1 MTIFN
6 KFSKIKQF
14 RDVVKEVQQHCK
26 HHNTVPPVL
35 KFTGTVKLHG
45 TNAGIGYR
53 FDTDFLW
60 AQSRERVITPDDD
73 NAGFARFV
81 EDNKEFFKDFCAHLC
96 AQYRTMEVMLF
107 GEWAGGNIQ
116 SGVALSQL
124 PKQFYIFA
132 AKAFKSTY
140 VDGNGD
146 IVKVWETCETTR
158 GNYNDRE
165 VEGIPFKAIWDIN
178 FPVYEV
184 EIDFSKPSAIQNK
197 LVELTMAVEE
207 QCPVAAAQ
215 GAIGIGEGI
224 VWTYEDADFGEL
236 MFKVKGEKHSVS
248 KVKTVAVLSDEDL
261 ARIGKATDA
270 VDTFATFA
278 RLDQG
283 ISKLGEM
290 GLDITMKN
298 IGTYIKWVCT
308 DINEEEGDIIDAAM
322 LDRKMLMHGVTAKA
336 KAFYMAHANKV

>member
-14 RDVVKEVQQHCK
+14 RDVVKKVQQHCK
-26 HHNTVPPVL
+26 HHNTIPPVL
-35 KFTGTVKLHG
+35 KFTGTVKLNG

-60 AQSRERVITPDDD
+60 AQSRERTITPEDD

-81 EDNKEFFKDFCAHLC
+81 EDNKEFFKDFCARLC

-107 GEWAGGNIQ
+107 GEWAGGSIQ

-124 PKQFYIFA
+124 PKQLYIFA

-140 VDGNGD
+140 VDGNGET
-146 IVKVWETCETTR
+146 VKVWETMHTTR
-158 GNYNDRE
+158 GNYHDE
-165 VEGIPFKAIWDIN
+165 SVAGVPFKDIWDIN
-178 FPVYEV
+178 FPVWTV
-184 EIDFSKPSAIQNK
+184 DIDFSNPSAIQNN
-197 LVELTMAVEE
+197 LVELTKMVED
-207 QCPVAAAQ
+207 QCPVAGAQ
-215 GAIGIGEGI
+215 GAFGIGEGI
-224 VWTYEDADFGEL
+224 VWRYEDEVFGEL
-236 MFKVKGEKHSVS
+236 IFKVKGEKHSVS
-248 KVKTVAVLSDEDL
+248 KVKTVAVLTEEDL

-270 VDTFATFA
+270 VDTFATTV
-278 RLDQG
+278 RLEQG

-308 DINEEEGDIIDAAM
+308 DINEEEGDIIEAAM
-322 LDRKMLMHGVTAKA
+322 LDRKVLMHGVTAKA
-336 KAFYMAHANKV
+336 KTFYIEQSKKV

>member
-140 VDGNGD
+140 VDGNGET
-146 IVKVWETCETTR
+146 VKVWETMHTTR
-158 GNYNDRE
+158 GNYHAE
-165 VEGIPFKAIWDIN
+165 CVAGIPFKAIWDAN
-178 FPVYEV
+178 FPVWTV
-184 EIDFSKPSAIQNK
+184 DIDFNKPSAIQNH
-197 LVELTMAVEE
+197 LVDLTKMVED

-215 GAIGIGEGI
+215 GAFGIGEGI
-224 VWTYEDADFGEL
+224 VWRYEDEVFGEL
-236 MFKVKGEKHSVS
+236 IFKVKGEKHSVS
-248 KVKTVAVLSDEDL
+248 KVKTVAVLTEEDL
-261 ARIGKATDA
+261 ARIANAKDAT
-270 VDTFATFA
+270 DTFATTA
-278 RLDQG
+278 RLNQG
-283 ISKLGEM
+283 IDKLREL
-290 GLDITMKN
+290 GLELEMKN
-298 IGTYIKWVCT
+298 LGVYLKWVSQ
-308 DINEEEGDIIDAAM
+308 DILEEEGDVIEAAM
-322 LDRKMLMHGVTAKA
+322 LDKKELMKNVTAKA
-336 KAFYMAHANKV
+336 KNHFITESKNV